1 MSRLFLN
8 DQRGAVMV
16 DWVALATGII
26 FLAIFVVFSVLG
38 NSAGYLL
45 DEFEQ
50 LNKKYD
56 APVAEVSAL
65 GSESGSTQPSIFNSE
80 ISTMPPS
87 EP

>member
-1 MSRLFLN
+1 MGRLFLN
-8 DQRGAVMV
+8 DQRGAVTA
-16 DWVALATGII
+16 DWLALATGII

-50 LNKKYD
+50 LNNEYQT
-56 APVAEVSAL
+56 PVAGISTF
-65 GSESGSTQPSIFNSE
+65 GSETGSTRPSTFDSG